1 MFSKACEYGI
11 RAMLY
16 IAKNS
21 LRSQRVSLKD
31 IAREV
36 GSPEAFTAKTLQ
48 QLVRN
53 KLLQSIKG
61 PYGGFELT
69 QKQLEETSLSQIV
82 ETIDGDGIFKT
93 CGLGLSACNASAP
106 CPLHYQFFPIREN
119 LRKTL
124 ENAKLIDLA
133 KQLDDGVAFLNLE

>member
-16 IAKNS
+16 IAKQS
-21 LRSQRVSLKD
+21 LSSQRASLKD
-31 IAREV
+31 IAKEI

-48 QLVRN
+48 LLVRN

-82 ETIDGDGIFKT
+82 ETIDGDGIYKT
-93 CGLGLSACNASAP
+93 CGLGLSACNASEP
-106 CPLHYQFFPIREN
+106 CPLHHQFFPIREN

-133 KQLDDGVAFLNLE
+133 KKLDKGLTFLNLE